1 MIDDDM
7 RVYYIDNDIPL
18 SSYGKVSSLSYDHI
32 PINDPLPPIRTVY
45 PLVTQGDGGND
56 DGVRE
61 REGKL
66 RRNSRVEV
74 REGRVIQTHDKSIQ
88 TDGINI
94 RSSIINSYSMN
105 KSIQT
110 DGIDRR
116 ELAKYR
122 NKSIQ
127 TDDRY
132 LDDMNDEN
140 MMMKEKV
147 RRYEQVVKQLQDTG
161 KEKDGT
167 IMQLKD
173 ELDVSRKKLDESY
186 LRIFLLSVTSMM
198 YEIDKDRFDE
208 TMRLDNDE
216 IRSRYR
222 RMAVTLNER
231 EIEIDAL
238 NKKLDGLRDHEKE
251 NLMSELN
258 AMKLRMDTEA
268 NNKEKIGSKDQTM
281 DLSKKKMMEER
292 KQGDYLKE
300 DNARLKKEIVAV
312 TKDRDA
318 IADSM
323 IKEHDKF
330 REILKIEN
338 EKYKKKLK
346 ELADVKLKNHE
357 LTHDNQKMNEK
368 INALLQKIENLENAE
383 NETDD
388 PKDPGQLQLT
398 SKFQGKEQKMKTGRT
413 HNDTKDISKLAQD
426 NHMLRNTIYEHNK
439 NNNNNRNMIDV
450 NNNTVIHNFLLS
462 IEILRL
468 LSILKRLTTS
478 SRSDQSKIAPNLNM
492 DSVGIN
498 GHVRLFEVEI
508 DRLKKENDHLQ
519 RAVAMR
525 EMDHSGVGGG
535 TGSVRS
541 GMGDNKDN
549 LIRLL
554 KIENKK
560 LNDALIDR
568 IKECENY
575 KRMNRN

>member
-7 RVYYIDNDIPL
+7 REYYIDNDIPL

-32 PINDPLPPIRTVY
+32 PINDPLPPIRTIY

-147 RRYEQVVKQLQDTG
+147 RRYEQVVKQLQDMG

-238 NKKLDGLRDHEKE
+238 NRKLDGLRDHEKE

-292 KQGDYLKE
+292 KRGDYLKE

-368 INALLQKIENLENAE
+368 INALSQKIENLENAE

-508 DRLKKENDHLQ
+508 DRLKKENDQLQ